1 MSLRMRSESNWGRL
15 GMKFKTYIMED
26 VLESII
32 DYRGKTPKKSD
43 SGIPTLS
50 AKSVKSNHIDYS
62 LCYYISPDE
71 YRRFMVRGIPRIG
84 DVLLTTEAPMGVV
97 ARLDRDDVAIAQRI
111 LTLRGKEN
119 VLDNEYLL
127 YFLQSSIGQSLLR
140 ARETGTTVTGIK
152 QAEFRKIEITIPEID
167 IQKKIGR
174 FLRALDEKVEI
185 NSKINEN
192 LEQQAQAIF
201 KSWFVDFEPFNGE
214 MPHDWIVSR
223 LGDIASIKTNSF
235 SPVKN
240 PDVQLEHYSIPA
252 YDEQKYPVFESAAGV
267 KSNKYIL
274 SKNSVMI
281 SKLNPDTKRVWR
293 PMCLSE
299 LAVSSTEFIIFEAF
313 NPAYRDFVFSIIDSA
328 AFSDWMCAHTTGST
342 NSRQR
347 TAPSAT
353 LEFQVALPDEKAIID
368 FCAIVT
374 PMYDTIASNI
384 CENQKLAQLRDSI
397 LPKLMSGEL
406 DVSDIDL

>member
-1 MSLRMRSESNWGRL
+1 MRFDTIKLSELAAIQTGPFGSQLHKEDYVVHGTPIVTVEHLGSRKFTEQNLPCVSDKDKERLKKYVLKTGDIVFSRVGSVDRCSYVSAEYEGWMFSGRCLRVRPCEKLNPEYLYYFFLLEETKQFVRNIATGATMPSINTKFMGEIPIRVPSLETQN
-15 GMKFKTYIMED
+15 KIA
-26 VLESII
+26 SI
-32 DYRGKTPKKSD
+32 
-43 SGIPTLS
+43 LW
-50 AKSVKSNHIDYS
+50 
-62 LCYYISPDE
+62 
-71 YRRFMVRGIPRIG
+71 M
-84 DVLLTTEAPMGVV
+84 
-97 ARLDRDDVAIAQRI
+97 RDD
-111 LTLRGKEN
+111 
-119 VLDNEYLL
+119 
-127 YFLQSSIGQSLLR
+127 
-140 ARETGTTVTGIK
+140 
-152 QAEFRKIEITIPEID
+152 KIE
-167 IQKKIGR
+167 
-174 FLRALDEKVEI
+174 LNEKV
-185 NSKINEN
+185 NNN

-214 MPHDWIVSR
+214 MPFDWTVSR
-223 LGDIASIKTNSF
+223 LGNIASIKTNSF

-240 PDVQLEHYSIPA
+240 PDAQLEHYSIPA

-281 SKLNPDTKRVWR
+281 SKLNPDAKRVWR

-313 NPAYRDFVFSIIDSA
+313 NPAYRDFVFSIIDCA

-347 TAPSAT
+347 TTPSAT
-353 LEFQVALPDEKAIID
+353 LEFQVTLPDEKTITD

-374 PMYDTIASNI
+374 PMYDAIAANI
-384 CENQKLAQLRDSI
+384 CENQRLAQLRDSI

>member
-1 MSLRMRSESNWGRL
+1 MMEICKLSDIAKFTTGKLNSNAAETEGNYPFFTCAPEPLRINTYAFDTEAIILAGNNAEGNFHIQYYEGKFNAYQRTYVIESCDASRVNLRYLYYALKMCLHHFKQISQGTAT
-15 GMKFKTYIMED
+15 KFLTAKILNGFE
-26 VLESII
+26 L
-32 DYRGKTPKKSD
+32 P
-43 SGIPTLS
+43 IPTIEIQN
-50 AKSVKSNHIDYS
+50 K
-62 LCYYISPDE
+62 
-71 YRRFMVRGIPRIG
+71 
-84 DVLLTTEAPMGVV
+84 
-97 ARLDRDDVAIAQRI
+97 IA
-111 LTLRGKEN
+111 
-119 VLDNEYLL
+119 
-127 YFLQSSIGQSLLR
+127 SLL
-140 ARETGTTVTGIK
+140 G
-152 QAEFRKIEITIPEID
+152 D
-167 IQKKIGR
+167 
-174 FLRALDEKVEI
+174 LDEKIESNEI
-185 NSKINEN
+185 INKN

-214 MPHDWIVSR
+214 MPNDWIVSR

-240 PDVQLEHYSIPA
+240 PDAQLEHYSIPA

-313 NPAYRDFVFSIIDSA
+313 NPAYRDFVFSIIDST

-353 LEFQVALPDEKAIID
+353 LEFQVALPDEKAITD

-384 CENQKLAQLRDSI
+384 CENQKLPQLRDSI

-406 DVSDIDL
+406 DVSNIDL